1 MSVSLGTAPSV
12 WSTRRSSGRTR
23 RRAAATGS
31 LTHSCCTLLPTRST
45 PRALRE
51 HTTSYPRKP
60 FCVTAFRRSPSRR
73 CCKISASRSAP
84 DPCVHRPRGWLGMGC
99 VVCPNGSASLDPC
112 GCRRWGGRTVREG
125 RRGGIPCV
133 ACCHPR
139 GTRLTP
145 SILAIVQN
153 RELQIM
159 KMLDHGN
166 VTTLHHYFYTEGEKA
181 KRCPRT
187 LPELHSAFSAL
198 PRARTLA
205 PPAPR
210 RVPDRLAP
218 APFAHRSLT
227 RPT

>member
-1 MSVSLGTAPSV
+1 MSVSLGTAPSAL
-12 WSTRRSSGRTR
+12 STRRSSGRTR

-31 LTHSCCTLLPTRST
+31 LTHSCRTLVPTCST

-60 FCVTAFRRSPSRR
+60 LVVPAFRRLPSRR

-84 DPCVHRPRGWLGMGC
+84 GPCVHRPRGWLGMGC
-99 VVCPNGSASLDPC
+99 VVCQNGSASLDPR

-125 RRGGIPCV
+125 RRGGIPV
-133 ACCHPR
+133 WGAANPR
-139 GTRLTP
+139 ASVSP
-145 SILAIVQN
+145 PPFLAIVQN

-181 KRCPRT
+181 NCGPRT
-187 LPELHSAFSAL
+187 LPELRSAFAAL

-210 RVPDRLAP
+210 RVPGRFAP

>member
-1 MSVSLGTAPSV
+1 MSSECWRLLPQPSRPPRARRTRTTPRNGSSKMSVSLGTAPSV

-112 GCRRWGGRTVREG
+112 GCRRWGGRTVREV

-133 ACCHPR
+133 ACCQPS
-139 GTRLTP
+139 GERLTP
-145 SILAIVQN
+145 S
-153 RELQIM
+153 
-159 KMLDHGN
+159 
-166 VTTLHHYFYTEGEKA
+166 
-181 KRCPRT
+181 
-187 LPELHSAFSAL
+187 
-198 PRARTLA
+198 
-205 PPAPR
+205 
-210 RVPDRLAP
+210 VPGDGAEP
-218 APFAHRSLT
+218 
-227 RPT
+227 